1 MPTSTTRLN
10 NQHRHSIRARHTTYL
25 LLVLLAG
32 IFGAVPINA
41 DVLDDIA
48 GRAGFTGSFEQQ
60 VFDTSNVLLATSQG
74 EFAVLRP
81 SAFRWEVQAPDQQ
94 LLIINEG
101 VLWQYDR
108 DLETVIRRPAPDGE
122 ASPLQLLTADRNA
135 LEARYQI
142 APVEEGLE
150 LTPLQRNDLFQRLV
164 IAAPAPQRL
173 SLTITDALE
182 QRIVIQLALD
192 GEPSPSPALFEFEPP
207 EGVEWLEGKPGP
219 LDPAQ

>member
-1 MPTSTTRLN
+1 MLTLS
-10 NQHRHSIRARHTTYL
+10 SGCSARHGPDMRGRRCLRL
-25 LLVLLAG
+25 LLVLLIG

-60 VFDTSNVLLATSQG
+60 VFDTSDVLLATSEG

-108 DLETVIRRPAPDGE
+108 DLETVIRRPAPEGE

-164 IAAPAPQRL
+164 IAATAPQRL
-173 SLTITDALE
+173 SLTITDALD

-207 EGVEWLEGKPGP
+207 EGVEWLEGKLGP